1 MSFFER
7 IKQIFTVKE
16 LKNKI
21 LFILFILVIFR
32 LFAHVPVPGIDPM
45 RLKEF
50 FSRNQFF
57 GLLNVFTGGG
67 MTNMSIMMLGIGPY
81 VTASIIM
88 QLMAVIFPQLEKWYR
103 EEGQSGQDKFNR
115 WTKYLTVPLAILQSF
130 SMIALLRSQ
139 GIITNMATLTMVATI
154 CAATA
159 GSMLLIWLGDL
170 INEKNIGDGVSLII
184 FAGIVSG
191 IPAAIQRTYATWD
204 VSKLPVYLGFLAMAI
219 VIIAGTVLITEAQ
232 RNISVSYAKRI
243 QGNKV
248 YGGTSTYLPI
258 RVNQAGMVPIIFS
271 MSVMLFPG
279 MVGMFLSRVSIGWI
293 ASIAGFFANWF
304 NYTIHPIFYGSMYFL
319 LTFAFTYFYVAITFD
334 PKNIAENLQKQGGFI
349 PGQRPGYN
357 TQVYLAKI
365 LNRVTLVGASFLG
378 LMALLPFVMQAITN
392 MPTLTISGA
401 ALLIVVGVV
410 LDMVNQIEAQL
421 IMRHYEEF

>member
-21 LFILFILVIFR
+21 LFILFILIIFR
-32 LFAHVPVPGIDPM
+32 LFAHVPVPGVDPM

-67 MTNMSIMMLGIGPY
+67 MATMSIMMLGVGPY

-88 QLMAVIFPQLEKWYR
+88 QLMMVIFPQLEKWYR
-103 EEGQSGQDKFNR
+103 EEGQAGQDKFNR
-115 WTKYLTVPLAILQSF
+115 WTKYLAVPLAILQSF

-139 GIITNMATLTMVATI
+139 GIITNMAYLTIIATV

-159 GSMLLIWLGDL
+159 GSILLIWLGDL

-191 IPAAIQRTYATWD
+191 IPSAIQQTYATWD
-204 VSKLPVYLGFLAMAI
+204 VAKLPMYLGFLAMAI
-219 VIIAGTVLITEAQ
+219 VIIAGTVMITEAQ

-279 MVGMFLSRVSIGWI
+279 MVGTFLSNVSIGWI
-293 ASIAGFFANWF
+293 AKIASFFANWF
-304 NYTIHPIFYGSMYFL
+304 NFSIHPIFYGSMYFL

-378 LMALLPFVMQAITN
+378 LMALLPFIMQAITN
-392 MPTLTISGA
+392 MAALTISGA

-421 IMRHYEEF
+421 VMRNYEEF